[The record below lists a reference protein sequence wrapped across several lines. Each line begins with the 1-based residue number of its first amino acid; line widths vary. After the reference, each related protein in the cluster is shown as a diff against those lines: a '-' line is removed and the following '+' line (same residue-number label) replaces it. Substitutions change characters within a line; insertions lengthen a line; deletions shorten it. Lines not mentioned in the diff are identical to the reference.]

1 MARVRD
7 KVLPV
12 YVKLGPPRAIAAFMM
27 RASLDNAAR
36 ALASGDV
43 VAMLR
48 AFEDLKGYEL

>member
-1 MARVRD
+1 MN